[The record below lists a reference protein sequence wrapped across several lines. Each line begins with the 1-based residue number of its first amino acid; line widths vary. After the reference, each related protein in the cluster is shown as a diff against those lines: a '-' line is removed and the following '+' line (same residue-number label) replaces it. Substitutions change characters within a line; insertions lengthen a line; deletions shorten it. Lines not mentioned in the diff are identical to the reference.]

1 MELSRP
7 AGNHSEF
14 YLFSDPF
21 RSTYVCFILTLVA
34 LSFIKFFGATRGK
47 ALPGVPIVGS
57 KWWFEPVFITKC
69 RFATSG
75 WSIVYEGY
83 TKVRRLVIPI
93 DGAVPRALTV
103 Q

>member
-7 AGNHSEF
+7 AETHGEI
-14 YLFSDPF
+14 YLFSEPF
-21 RSTYVCFILTLVA
+21 RSTYVCVILALVA

-69 RFATSG
+69 RFAKSG

-93 DGAVPRALTV
+93 DGAVPGALTM
-103 Q
+103 